1 MKELALHILDILQN
15 STRAKANKI
24 ELNIFED
31 TKENVYSIEI
41 KDDGCGMSPELLARV
56 TDPFTTSRTTRKVGL
71 GVPLFKHTAEQSGGH
86 LEITSKEGVG
96 TTIKATMQHDHIDRP
111 ILGSVAAVFV
121 QTVASNPEIRFIYTH
136 TKDGKSYAFDTKE
149 VNEALDGMPIQ
160 SPEVINY
167 LISMINENLKEIG
180 VN

>member
-1 MKELALHILDILQN
+1 MIDKHRLEYTECDFK
-15 STRAKANKI
+15 R
-24 ELNIFED
+24 EVER
-31 TKENVYSIEI
+31 TKTKSWLKSV
-41 KDDGCGMSPELLARV
+41 CA
-56 TDPFTTSRTTRKVGL
+56 FA
-71 GVPLFKHTAEQSGGH
+71 KHTAEQSGGH

-136 TKDGKSYAFDTKE
+136 TKDGQSYVFDTKE

-180 VN
+180 VPEGHREPYKVMNGLLILVLFETCEISVQG